1 MLRYGSKFCVLPQE
15 QRMKNAE
22 MFYRC
27 SPSVVIENILLFID
41 IFNNVKICFE
51 ILSDAT
57 RSKEY

>member
-1 MLRYGSKFCVLPQE
+1 
-15 QRMKNAE
+15 MKNAE